1 MELSALPALELLNA
15 TGNNI
20 SAFDC
25 VLPGVRRLL
34 LNDNR
39 LTTISQGVLRC
50 RQLQVKLS
58 SVTSRLRSYET
69 YYSLFTLS

>member
-15 TGNNI
+15 TGNKI

-25 VLPGVRRLL
+25 VLRGVRRLL
-34 LNDNR
+34 LDDNR
-39 LTTISQGVLRC
+39 LTTIPRGVLGC
-50 RQLQVKLS
+50 RLLQVELS

-69 YYSLFTLS
+69 YLSLLTLP